1 MKSKL
6 IIFPYEGGFH
16 VVVWGAWTE
25 SSMRVRS
32 FDNRA
37 TMIALLENLQ
47 LIGPGDSQELEK
59 FTFLSSC
66 PLYSADIDEESLEAH
81 GFRRA

>member
-1 MKSKL
+1 MRAKL
-6 IIFPYEGGFH
+6 IIFPFEDGFN
-16 VVVWGAWTE
+16 VAVWGTWTE
-25 SSMRVRS
+25 GSMRVRS
-32 FDNRA
+32 FDNRT

-47 LIGPGDSQELEK
+47 LIGPGEAEKLEE

-66 PLYSADIDEESLEAH
+66 PLYSAEIDEETLEAH

>member
-1 MKSKL
+1 MQTKMIVFPSEDGFNVL
-6 IIFPYEGGFH
+6 I
-16 VVVWGAWTE
+16 WGKWANG
-25 SSMRVRS
+25 SIRVRS
-32 FDNRA
+32 FGNRT

-47 LIGPGDSQELEK
+47 LIGPGEAQELEK

-66 PLYSADIDEESLEAH
+66 PLYSAEIDEETLEAH